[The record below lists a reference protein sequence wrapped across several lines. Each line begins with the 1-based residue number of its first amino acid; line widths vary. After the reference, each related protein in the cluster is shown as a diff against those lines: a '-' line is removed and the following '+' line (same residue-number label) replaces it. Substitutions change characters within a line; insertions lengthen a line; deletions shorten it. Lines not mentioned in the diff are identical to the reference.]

1 MSKLINLVQEPIIKQ
16 YNRGTVIYYCK
27 KCDLLRKGTIDEDV
41 ALFWEHK
48 NANDFSERCL
58 LKDQY
63 TFTNGSGG
71 QDINIF
77 VMGPK

>member
-1 MSKLINLVQEPIIKQ
+1 MSKLIKLVQEPIIQQ
-16 YNRGTVIYYCK
+16 YKPATVIYYCK

-41 ALFWEHK
+41 GLFWEHK
-48 NANDFSERCL
+48 DTNDFNKRCL
-58 LKDQY
+58 SKGQY

-77 VMGPK
+77 VMAPK